1 MKRMIDEYKEKT
13 FLFATSSYVGSCI
26 LAAFVMFIIKVTNIF
41 PTLNWKGII
50 IFEIILLLEIPT
62 FLYMRNKYKGK
73 LELLIKDY
81 RVIIGIF
88 IAITYINYLFLNI
101 ILPTKEFWITISYYL
116 AITLLFLDKKSSI
129 ISIVLSVVSQFI
141 LYFIKPE
148 LFPGTN
154 LKSEMVI
161 RILVIFLNTSAI
173 WMLAGTAINLLFNVD
188 EKESILFKNEQ
199 KLLNVFNSI
208 KENIVVLLS
217 SSKSLNVAAENS
229 TASLEEIAST
239 CSTIDNEADIIIKES
254 SKNKNLLNDILNNTN
269 EITDK
274 VRETRKSS
282 NEVIKISNNNGDS
295 LNNMI
300 SIVENIKDGIGKTL
314 QATTVLQKRSHEI
327 NELLSVISNIS
338 QQTNLLS
345 LNASIEAARA
355 GEAGKG
361 FAVVAE
367 EVRKLA
373 ENTDDSLE
381 SVSKIVGE
389 FQKNIGEVEQLISDN
404 NENIING
411 SSILID
417 IVEDIKSSID
427 KLNENGKDIEEIET
441 FINGFQTE
449 INNMVD
455 FNEKVSNGLDSLL
468 NSFKPIRG
476 AIDDNTAMSEEL
488 NASSLELKNLAENM
502 DNLVKE
508 EK

>member
-13 FLFATSSYVGSCI
+13 FLFTVSSYIGSAI
-26 LAAFVMFIIKVTNIF
+26 FAAVVMFIIKIVNIF
-41 PTLNWKGII
+41 PTLKWGGII
-50 IFEIILLLEIPT
+50 IFEIILLFEIMI
-62 FLYMRNKYKGK
+62 FIYMRNKYKGK
-73 LELLIKDY
+73 LQFIIKDY
-81 RVIIGIF
+81 RIIIGIF

-116 AITLLFLDKKSSI
+116 AITLLFLDKKTSI
-129 ISIVLSVVSQFI
+129 ISIILSIVSQFI

-148 LFPGTN
+148 LLPSTN
-154 LKSEMVI
+154 IKSEIVI
-161 RILVIFLNTSAI
+161 RILVVLLNTSAI
-173 WMLAGTAINLLFNVD
+173 WMIASTAINLLFSVD
-188 EKESILFKNEQ
+188 EKESFLFKNEE
-199 KLLNVFNSI
+199 KLLNIFSSI
-208 KENIVVLLS
+208 KENIIVLLS
-217 SSKSLNVAAENS
+217 SSKSLNEASENS

-254 SKNKNLLNDILNNTN
+254 SKNKNLLNEVFNNTN

-282 NEVIKISNNNGDS
+282 SELVKISNNNGES
-295 LNNMI
+295 LNTMI
-300 SIVENIKDGIGKTL
+300 NIIEDIKEGIGQTL
-314 QATTVLQKRSHEI
+314 KATTVLQKRSHEI
-327 NELLSVISNIS
+327 NELLAVISNIS

-373 ENTDDSLE
+373 EDTDDSLQ
-381 SVSKIVGE
+381 SVSKIVLE
-389 FQKNIGEVEQLISDN
+389 FQKNIVEVESLMDNN

-411 SSILID
+411 SNILVD
-417 IVEDIKSSID
+417 IVNDIKSSID
-427 KLNENGKDIEEIET
+427 KLNENGNDIEQVES
-441 FINGFQTE
+441 FINNLQTE

-476 AIDDNTAMSEEL
+476 AVDENTAMSEEL

-502 DNLVKE
+502 DNLVK
-508 EK
+508 K